1 MRDFGKAFLLG
12 GKNAGLQASLDKKI
26 ALACKRLVD
35 VASLNEKIALACKRL
50 VDVVIVFS
58 LS

>member
-35 VASLNEKIALACKRL
+35 VASLNEKIALAT
-50 VDVVIVFS
+50 S
-58 LS
+58 GW